1 MENMLTDLSNSLAH
15 LWPRIVAGIPVAM
28 LVLIGAFIAQKL
40 IARMLH
46 LFARK
51 SHLRDIDVA
60 PFGRLFGWVITVSA
74 LLLLM
79 SAFGFNL
86 GGLWGV
92 LSTLFAMVA
101 VGFVAAWS
109 ILSNSLCTVLI
120 LFYHPFSIGDIVEFP
135 GEPTRG
141 EVVDLNF
148 LYTTL
153 RGEDGSEFQVPN
165 NLFFQKVLKRRR
177 GARSESLAEQLKR
190 PAPAT

>member
-1 MENMLTDLSNSLAH
+1 MENMLSELSSH
-15 LWPRIVAGIPVAM
+15 LTRVWPRIVAGVPVAL
-28 LVLIGAFIAQKL
+28 LVLVGALLARQLIG
-40 IARMLH
+40 RMLR

-51 SHLRDIDVA
+51 SDLREVDVA
-60 PFGRLFGWVITVSA
+60 PFGRMLGWLVSVSA
-74 LLLLM
+74 LLLVM

-92 LSTLFAMVA
+92 LSTVLAMVA

-109 ILSNSLCTVLI
+109 ILSNTLCTVLI
-120 LFYHPFSIGDIVEFP
+120 LFYHPFSIGDVIEFP

-153 RGEDGSEFQVPN
+153 RGEDGSDFQVPN

-177 GARSESLAEQLKR
+177 ALRAKPLADQLKR
-190 PAPAT
+190 PATAA